1 MSTPSLRFLVYKAG
15 AVGPVGLRAQPAG
28 SGVEAWEC
36 GTSPSSGKSCG
47 VTCGYFSDRGRGGGC
62 SLLIPLSL
70 PQWTARGG
78 EMVLPNGAAG
88 WEGACGCVGD
98 WGLCRG
104 RVIQILPR
112 WNKNASFPG
121 SSSLGQEKEA
131 LGLRVP

>member
-1 MSTPSLRFLVYKAG
+1 MALPLT
-15 AVGPVGLRAQPAG
+15 VGSPVGALVA
-28 SGVEAWEC
+28 
-36 GTSPSSGKSCG
+36 TSLTGDG
-47 VTCGYFSDRGRGGGC
+47 EGGC

-131 LGLRVP
+131 WV